1 LIAIKDATWIRREK
15 RTQRNLEFKAM
26 MIAQHDRVAEAQ
38 SPAADSTANSSM
50 GSRGGGRR
58 SLGGLRRLAPF
69 LRTHQWLVAGSLVSL
84 TAAAL
89 ISLALPTA
97 VRRLIDQGFTRT
109 DGAFVDRYFVM
120 LVALAIA
127 LAVAS
132 ACRYYFVAALGE
144 RLVSDLRLQVF
155 KKVVRLPASF
165 FDANRSGEISSRL
178 TADTA
183 QIKSAVSLAA
193 SVALRNSILCAGS
206 LAMMFMTSPSLSS
219 ITIGAI
225 PLIVVPLVVFGRSVR
240 RRSRAAQDALAQAS
254 AFASEVIA
262 GSRTIQ
268 AFNGE
273 ESAEQKYIKDVETS
287 YASSVSAARSR
298 AYLTAFAIALIF
310 ASVVGVLWIGA
321 RGLLSGSM
329 TAGNLSQFL
338 LYAVIAAGSLGSLS
352 EVWGELAQAAGAAGR
367 LFELLGEE
375 EGRPEPGATV
385 PLRTPVAGGVEF
397 RDVTFAYPGIP
408 DREVLQGLS
417 MRVAPGETVAVVGAS
432 GSGKST
438 LFSLLLGFYG
448 TNEGQISID
457 GYDVT
462 SLSAEEVRQQIAIV
476 PQDVTI
482 FASSVRDN
490 IALGKTG
497 ASDAEIE
504 SAAQRA
510 QAHDFISVLPHSY
523 DTVVGERGLTLS
535 GGQRQRIAIARA
547 VLKDAPV
554 LLLDEAT
561 SSLDAESEMLVQ
573 KGLEELMK
581 DRTTI
586 VIAHRLATV
595 LKADR
600 ILVMDGGR
608 IVEEGTHASLVR
620 KGGVYA
626 KLAELQFDAPDSHR
640 DERDA
645 A

>member
-1 LIAIKDATWIRREK
+1 
-15 RTQRNLEFKAM
+15 

-38 SPAADSTANSSM
+38 SPAADSAANSSM
-50 GSRGGGRR
+50 ESRGGGGR

-144 RLVSDLRLQVF
+144 RLVSDLRLEVF
-155 KKVVRLPASF
+155 KKVLRLPASF
-165 FDANRSGEISSRL
+165 FDANRAGEISSRL

-206 LAMMFMTSPSLSS
+206 LAMMFMTSPNLSS
-219 ITIGAI
+219 ITISAI

-254 AFASEVIA
+254 AFASEVIS
-262 GSRTIQ
+262 GCRTIQ

-273 ESAEQKYIKDVETS
+273 NAAEQKYINDVETS
-287 YASSVSAARSR
+287 YASSVRAAQSR

-321 RGLLSGSM
+321 RGLLSGSV

-375 EGRPEPGATV
+375 EGRPQPGATV

-397 RDVTFAYPGIP
+397 RDVTFAYPGMA
-408 DREVLQGLS
+408 DRQVLQGLS

-438 LFSLLLGFYG
+438 LLSLLLGFYG

-462 SLSAEEVRQQIAIV
+462 SLSAEEVRQQIALV

-504 SAAQRA
+504 SAAARA
-510 QAHDFISVLPHSY
+510 QAHEFISNLPHSY
-523 DTVVGERGLTLS
+523 HTVVGERGLTLS

-547 VLKDAPV
+547 VLKNAPI

-600 ILVMDGGR
+600 ILVMDSGR

>member
-1 LIAIKDATWIRREK
+1 
-15 RTQRNLEFKAM
+15 
-26 MIAQHDRVAEAQ
+26 
-38 SPAADSTANSSM
+38 M

-262 GSRTIQ
+262 GNRTIQ

-397 RDVTFAYPGIP
+397 RDVTFAYPGMP

>member
-1 LIAIKDATWIRREK
+1 
-15 RTQRNLEFKAM
+15 M
-26 MIAQHDRVAEAQ
+26 
-38 SPAADSTANSSM
+38 
-50 GSRGGGRR
+50 
-58 SLGGLRRLAPF
+58 
-69 LRTHQWLVAGSLVSL
+69 
-84 TAAAL
+84 
-89 ISLALPTA
+89 
-97 VRRLIDQGFTRT
+97 
-109 DGAFVDRYFVM
+109 
-120 LVALAIA
+120 
-127 LAVAS
+127 
-132 ACRYYFVAALGE
+132 
-144 RLVSDLRLQVF
+144 
-155 KKVVRLPASF
+155 RLPASF

-206 LAMMFMTSPSLSS
+206 LVMMFMTSASLSS

-225 PLIVVPLVVFGRSVR
+225 PLIVIPLVIFGRSVR

-254 AFASEVIA
+254 AFASEIIA

-273 ESAEQKYIKDVETS
+273 TLAEQQYKDDVETS

-329 TAGNLSQFL
+329 TAGNLGQFL

-352 EVWGELAQAAGAAGR
+352 EVWGELSQAAGAADR
-367 LFELLGEE
+367 LFELLNEE
-375 EGRPEPGATV
+375 DGRPEPGSTV
-385 PLRTPVAGGVEF
+385 PLRTPVAGGIEF
-397 RDVTFAYPGIP
+397 QSVTFAYPGMP

-417 MRVAPGETVAVVGAS
+417 MRVAPGETVAVVGTS
-432 GSGKST
+432 GAGKST

-448 TNEGQISID
+448 QTEGNISID
-457 GYDVT
+457 ARGVAA
-462 SLSAEEVRQQIAIV
+462 LSAEEIRQQVAIV

-490 IALGKTG
+490 IALGRPG
-497 ASDAEIE
+497 ASDAEIKK
-504 SAAQRA
+504 AAVQA
-510 QAHDFISVLPHSY
+510 QAHDFISVLPSSY

-547 VLKDAPV
+547 ILKDAPI

-581 DRTTI
+581 NRTTI

-600 ILVMDGGR
+600 ILVMDKGR
-608 IVEEGTHASLVR
+608 IVEEGTHTSLVR
-620 KGGVYA
+620 KGGIYA
-626 KLAELQFDAPDSHR
+626 RLAELQFDAKDSLGDTR
-640 DERDA
+640 A
-645 A
+645 AA

>member
-1 LIAIKDATWIRREK
+1 
-15 RTQRNLEFKAM
+15 
-26 MIAQHDRVAEAQ
+26 MIAQHDRLADAPTP
-38 SPAADSTANSSM
+38 PADLNGHSS
-50 GSRGGGRR
+50 GRR
-58 SLGGLRRLAPF
+58 SLSGLRRLAPF
-69 LRTHQWLVAGSLVSL
+69 LRAHRWLVAGSVISL
-84 TAAAL
+84 AAAAV
-89 ISLALPTA
+89 ISLALPIA

-120 LVALAIA
+120 LVALAVA

-155 KKVVRLPASF
+155 AKVVRLPASF
-165 FDANRSGEISSRL
+165 FDANRSGEITSRL

-254 AFASEVIA
+254 AFASEIIA

-268 AFNGE
+268 SFNGE
-273 ESAEQKYIKDVETS
+273 RTAEQKYVRDVETS

-298 AYLTAFAIALIF
+298 AYLTAFAITLIF
-310 ASVVGVLWIGA
+310 TSVVGVLWIGA

-329 TAGNLSQFL
+329 TAGDLSQFL

-367 LFELLGEE
+367 LFELLDEDDGLPKQ
-375 EGRPEPGATV
+375 GTTV

-397 RDVTFAYPGIP
+397 RDVKFAYPGTP
-408 DREVLQGLS
+408 DREVVQGLS

-448 TNEGQISID
+448 TTEGQILID
-457 GYDVT
+457 GCDVA
-462 SLSAEEVRQQIAIV
+462 SLSSEEVRQQIAIV

-482 FASSVRDN
+482 FASAVRDN
-490 IALGKTG
+490 IALGKPD
-497 ASDAEIE
+497 ANDAEIE
-504 SAAQRA
+504 SAAARA
-510 QAHDFISVLPHSY
+510 QAHDFISDLPHSY
-523 DTVVGERGLTLS
+523 HTVVGERGLTLS

-547 VLKDAPV
+547 VLKDAPI

-581 DRTTI
+581 NRTTI
-586 VIAHRLATV
+586 LVAHRLATV

-600 ILVMDGGR
+600 ILVMDKGR
-608 IVEEGTHASLVR
+608 IVEEGSHASLVR

-626 KLAELQFDAPDSHR
+626 RLAELQFDAPGLHGS
-640 DERDA
+640 ERDA

>member
-1 LIAIKDATWIRREK
+1 
-15 RTQRNLEFKAM
+15 M
-26 MIAQHDRVAEAQ
+26 MIAQHDSHADAPI
-38 SPAADSTANSSM
+38 PAADTSGHSSVE
-50 GSRGGGRR
+50 SRVHGRR
-58 SLGGLRRLAPF
+58 SLSGLRRLAPF
-69 LRTHQWLVAGSLVSL
+69 LRAHQWLVAGSIISL
-84 TAAAL
+84 GAAAI

-97 VRRLIDQGFTRT
+97 VRRLIDQGFNRT

-120 LVALAIA
+120 LVALAVA

-155 KKVVRLPASF
+155 TKVVRLPASF
-165 FDANRSGEISSRL
+165 FDANRSGEITSRL

-183 QIKSAVSLAA
+183 QVKSAVSLAA

-240 RRSRAAQDALAQAS
+240 RRSRNAQDALAQAS
-254 AFASEVIA
+254 AFASEIIA

-268 AFNGE
+268 SFNGE
-273 ESAEQKYIKDVETS
+273 RTAEQKYIRDIETS
-287 YASSVSAARSR
+287 YASSVGAARSR

-321 RGLLSGSM
+321 RGLLAGSM

-367 LFELLGEE
+367 LFELLDEDDGL
-375 EGRPEPGATV
+375 PEQGITTALP
-385 PLRTPVAGGVEF
+385 TPVAGGVEF
-397 RDVTFAYPGIP
+397 RDVKFAYPGMP
-408 DREVLQGLS
+408 DREVVQGLS
-417 MRVAPGETVAVVGAS
+417 MRVAPGETVAVVGPS

-448 TNEGQISID
+448 TTEGQILID
-457 GYDVT
+457 GCDVA
-462 SLSAEEVRQQIAIV
+462 SLSSEEVRQQIAIV

-482 FASSVRDN
+482 FASAVREN
-490 IALGKTG
+490 IALGKPD
-497 ASDAEIE
+497 ANDAEIE
-504 SAAQRA
+504 FAAARA
-510 QAHDFISVLPHSY
+510 QAHEFISDLPHSY
-523 DTVVGERGLTLS
+523 HTVVGERGLTLS

-547 VLKDAPV
+547 VLKDAPI

-581 DRTTI
+581 NRTTI
-586 VIAHRLATV
+586 VVAHRLATV

-600 ILVMDGGR
+600 ILVMDKGR
-608 IVEEGTHASLVR
+608 IIEEGSHASLVR

-626 KLAELQFDAPDSHR
+626 KLAELQFDAPVSNGS
-640 DERDA
+640 ERDA

>member
-1 LIAIKDATWIRREK
+1 
-15 RTQRNLEFKAM
+15 M
-26 MIAQHDRVAEAQ
+26 MIAQHDGHADAPTLPEAAAAGVSMKSRHDRNR
-38 SPAADSTANSSM
+38 SP
-50 GSRGGGRR
+50 
-58 SLGGLRRLAPF
+58 GGLRKLVPF
-69 LRTHQWLVAGSLVSL
+69 LKAHRMLVAGSLISL

-120 LVALAIA
+120 LVALAA
-127 LAVAS
+127 ARGVPT

-144 RLVSDLRLQVF
+144 RLISDLRLQVF
-155 KKVVRLPASF
+155 AKVVRLPASF

-206 LAMMFMTSPSLSS
+206 LVMMFMTSASLSS

-225 PLIVVPLVVFGRSVR
+225 PLIVIPLVIFGRSVR

-254 AFASEVIA
+254 AFASEIIA

-273 ESAEQKYIKDVETS
+273 TLAEQQYKDDVETS

-329 TAGNLSQFL
+329 TAGNLGQFL

-352 EVWGELAQAAGAAGR
+352 EVWGELSQAAGAADR
-367 LFELLGEE
+367 LFELLNEE
-375 EGRPEPGATV
+375 DGRPEPGSTV
-385 PLRTPVAGGVEF
+385 PLRTPVAGGIEF
-397 RDVTFAYPGIP
+397 QSVTFAYPGMP

-417 MRVAPGETVAVVGAS
+417 MRVAPGETVAVVGTS
-432 GSGKST
+432 GAGKST

-448 TNEGQISID
+448 QTEGNISID
-457 GYDVT
+457 ARGVAA
-462 SLSAEEVRQQIAIV
+462 LSAEEIRQQVAIV

-490 IALGKTG
+490 IALGRPG
-497 ASDAEIE
+497 ASDAEIKK
-504 SAAQRA
+504 AAVQA
-510 QAHDFISVLPHSY
+510 QAHDFISVLPSSY

-547 VLKDAPV
+547 ILKDAPI

-581 DRTTI
+581 NRTTI

-600 ILVMDGGR
+600 ILVMDKGR
-608 IVEEGTHASLVR
+608 IVEEGTHTSLVR
-620 KGGVYA
+620 KGGIYA
-626 KLAELQFDAPDSHR
+626 RLAELQFDAKDSLGDTR
-640 DERDA
+640 A
-645 A
+645 AA

>member
-1 LIAIKDATWIRREK
+1 
-15 RTQRNLEFKAM
+15 M

-38 SPAADSTANSSM
+38 SPAADSAANSPM
-50 GSRGGGRR
+50 ESRGGGRR
-58 SLGGLRRLAPF
+58 SLGGLRRLTPF

-155 KKVVRLPASF
+155 KKVVRRPASF

-273 ESAEQKYIKDVETS
+273 NSAEQKYTKDVETS
-287 YASSVSAARSR
+287 YANSVSAARSR